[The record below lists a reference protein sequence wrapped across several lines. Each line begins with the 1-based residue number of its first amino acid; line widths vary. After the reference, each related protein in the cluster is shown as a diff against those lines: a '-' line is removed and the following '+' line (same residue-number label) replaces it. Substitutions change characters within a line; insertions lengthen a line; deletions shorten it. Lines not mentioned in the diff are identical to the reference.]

1 MWAQLEDARKNEKL
15 DADDMGKTDDELRE
29 EYKDIAERRVRLGVL
44 LSEVGRLNNIEVS
57 QEEIN
62 RAIVQEAQRG
72 GGNQNEILEYFQNN
86 PDAQAQLRAPLFE
99 DKVID
104 FILEL
109 ASITDR
115 ETSADELVSDDSDDV
130 AQSKVAKKAPKKKK
144 AAAKKA
150 TTTKKTVTKK

>member
-1 MWAQLEDARKNEKL
+1 LEDARKNEKL

-72 GGNQNEILEYFQNN
+72 GGKQNEIL
-86 PDAQAQLRAPLFE
+86 
-99 DKVID
+99 
-104 FILEL
+104 
-109 ASITDR
+109 
-115 ETSADELVSDDSDDV
+115 
-130 AQSKVAKKAPKKKK
+130 
-144 AAAKKA
+144 
-150 TTTKKTVTKK
+150 